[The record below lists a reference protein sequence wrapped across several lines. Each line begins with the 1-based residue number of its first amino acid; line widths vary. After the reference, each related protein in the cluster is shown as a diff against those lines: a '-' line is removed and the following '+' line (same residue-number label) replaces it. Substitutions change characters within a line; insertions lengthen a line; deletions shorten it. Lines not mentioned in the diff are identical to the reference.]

1 MLKRFATLSR
11 PCTFRSLHLKPLLP
25 YSDNN
30 PSRSSTEEWKNFPF
44 IPFLSAN
51 TKLGLF
57 LGIPALAGY
66 LIPHEPIFDVAGAAL
81 ALATIPTDKKYFNM
95 NPFAPPEKMYGRELT
110 SKLISQSAYAV
121 SCLLS
126 FGALGEN
133 YLISSL
139 FTVAGYLAF
148 MGAYRLATQFIPP
161 ENLTKSQLIMYGSLL
176 SSAVLYTFTDLSDI
190 ADYPV
195 MDFTR
200 LMVPVYLGFSYLAG
214 TKIVNVFNDAS
225 KAMYAKP
232 VDPRNLEGD
241 QMQGVFNELDSWK
254 IEYHMT
260 RFLVLYKWIN
270 ISAYIIFLCVIALG
284 KTFGV
289 TPPSDYPRDPQQQEQ
304 FRDDYRHPK
313 RD

>member
-1 MLKRFATLSR
+1 MLKRLATLSR
-11 PCTFRSLHLKPLLP
+11 PCVFRALHVKPLLP
-25 YSDNN
+25 YSNN
-30 PSRSSTEEWKNFPF
+30 PNRSSSQEWRNFPF

-57 LGIPALAGY
+57 LGIPAIAGY

-81 ALATIPTDKKYFNM
+81 ALATIPADKKYFSM
-95 NPFAPPEKMYGRELT
+95 NPYGPPEKLYGRELT
-110 SKLISQSAYAV
+110 SKLVSQSAYAI

-139 FTVAGYLAF
+139 FTVFGYLAF

-161 ENLTKSQLIMYGSLL
+161 ENLTKSQLIAYGSIL
-176 SSAVLYTFTDLSDI
+176 SSAVMYTFTDLSDI
-190 ADYPV
+190 ADFPV
-195 MDFTR
+195 MDLTR
-200 LMVPVYLGFSYLAG
+200 FMIPVYLGCTYLAG
-214 TKIVNVFNDAS
+214 TKIVNVFEDATR
-225 KAMYAKP
+225 AMMAQP
-232 VDPRNLEGD
+232 VDPKNLEGD
-241 QMQGVFNELDSWK
+241 RMQGVLNELDSWK

-260 RFLVLYKWIN
+260 RFLILYKWIN

-284 KTFGV
+284 KAFGV
-289 TPPSDYPRDPQQQEQ
+289 KSSPEYPRDPKHQDP